1 MEGIEGM
8 SWVIRGKKFLICGVV
23 ILSKKFTEC
32 AFELYLEVFIVCI
45 EYLVMLNVANSS
57 Y

>member
-45 EYLVMLNVANSS
+45 EYLVMLDRKSVV
-57 Y
+57 